1 MKKQRILLVG
11 IISVGVIALL
21 ILFGWLF
28 RKPLYRLSLGDID
41 ARYRSAMLAYQE
53 HRYADAR
60 KELAPLARLDTAK
73 CAQFLLGD
81 LLYRGEGGPADLP
94 EALNLFL
101 MAARQE
107 HVDAQANAGF
117 MYTYGLGTVR
127 ISEKPWTGFTGQL
140 SGEIRK
146 LSWEWGIFIRT
157 AGDLYAMNR
166 LLSTGI
172 AGPRLTAI
180 RMP

>member
-60 KELAPLARLDTAK
+60 KELAPW
-73 CAQFLLGD
+73 
-81 LLYRGEGGPADLP
+81 PAWI
-94 EALNLFL
+94 
-101 MAARQE
+101 RQNVPSSCWE
-107 HVDAQANAGF
+107 TCCTGVKEDRQIF
-117 MYTYGLGTVR
+117 R
-127 ISEKPWTGFTGQL
+127 KP
-140 SGEIRK
+140 
-146 LSWEWGIFIRT
+146 
-157 AGDLYAMNR
+157 
-166 LLSTGI
+166 
-172 AGPRLTAI
+172 
-180 RMP
+180 

>member
-117 MYTYGLGTVR
+117 MYTYGLGTR
-127 ISEKPWTGFTGQL
+127 QDFGEAMDWL
-140 SGEIRK
+140 YRAALREIRK